1 MRPSFLVGVINR
13 IWRQFQKI
21 HSFRKKKERER
32 NGKKSNR
39 TEREKK
45 EKERRENGW
54 LAIGEQ
60 TVLLGSPGNQPGEGQ
75 NPTEGSG
82 CLESPYCLGCALG
95 PTWQS
100 TSCLQGSERV
110 LEKGTDPG
118 HTRASIPEEMSKMA
132 SKCWMGKKKNSK
144 TFHCNYIQKEKYNGY
159 PFTCVLNLE
168 KTSVRTT
175 DSCGW
180 QGFKSD
186 HLIIPGLYYKWE
198 NFK

>member
-100 TSCLQGSERV
+100 TRKWESFGEGDRSWAHKGKHSRGNVQDGLKV
-110 LEKGTDPG
+110 LN
-118 HTRASIPEEMSKMA
+118 
-132 SKCWMGKKKNSK
+132 GKKKK
-144 TFHCNYIQKEKYNGY
+144 
-159 PFTCVLNLE
+159 
-168 KTSVRTT
+168 
-175 DSCGW
+175 
-180 QGFKSD
+180 
-186 HLIIPGLYYKWE
+186 IPKLFIATISRKKNTMGTLLPVS
-198 NFK
+198 

>member
-132 SKCWMGKKKNSK
+132 SKCWMGKKKKFQNFSLQLYPERK
-144 TFHCNYIQKEKYNGY
+144 IQWV
-159 PFTCVLNLE
+159 PFYLCLKFRKNKRKDYRLLWLT
-168 KTSVRTT
+168 
-175 DSCGW
+175 
-180 QGFKSD
+180 
-186 HLIIPGLYYKWE
+186 GL
-198 NFK
+198 